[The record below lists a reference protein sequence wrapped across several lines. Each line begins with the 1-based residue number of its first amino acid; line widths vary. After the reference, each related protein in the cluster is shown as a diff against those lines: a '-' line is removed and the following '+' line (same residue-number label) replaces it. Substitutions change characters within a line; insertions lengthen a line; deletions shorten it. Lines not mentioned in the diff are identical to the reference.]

1 MRSTMA
7 TGSMIASPNTFS
19 VPAVTITVMIAN
31 TMKLTG
37 RPRKLPT
44 FIAFSSLAKRAKS
57 PKLSSSAAK

>member
-1 MRSTMA
+1 
-7 TGSMIASPNTFS
+7 MIASPNTFT

-37 RPRKLPT
+37 SPRKLPI
-44 FIAFSSLAKRAKS
+44 FIALRSCAKREKS